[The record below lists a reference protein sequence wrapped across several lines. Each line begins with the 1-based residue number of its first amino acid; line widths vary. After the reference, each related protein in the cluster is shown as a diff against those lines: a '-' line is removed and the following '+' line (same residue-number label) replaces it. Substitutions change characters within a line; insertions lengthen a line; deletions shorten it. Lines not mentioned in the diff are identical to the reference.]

1 MTQHTID
8 RMAVEVDGEGDAV
21 VMVHGLGG
29 TSNTWTPL
37 MPALSRH
44 RVIRLDLPGSGRSD
58 RAHVLD
64 AGPLTIDRLVVS
76 VFLGL
81 FGGQRQPQKWVA
93 FGFGHPQA
101 IKAQTFGGLDMRRD
115 FF

>member
-44 RVIRLDLPGSGRSD
+44 RVIRLDLPGSARSH

-64 AGPLTIDRLVVS
+64 ACPLPINRPLASVLRVCSALNVELAWFVRHHLGTIVCDATAPRE
-76 VFLGL
+76 
-81 FGGQRQPQKWVA
+81 
-93 FGFGHPQA
+93 
-101 IKAQTFGGLDMRRD
+101 TT
-115 FF
+115 